1 MKRWAHSSLMGGV
14 GVGLNF
20 LREKDCEKIHEASLE
35 VLHDRGAYFD
45 SETAREVLR
54 DHGCWEDADGCT
66 HFPRTLV
73 ESALEA
79 VPAEFVHRGRTP
91 DDDIHMAQDQVYA
104 SNFGEGIFTHD
115 LETGERRST
124 VKQDAVDILRV
135 VDSLDNIHIYNRA
148 IGPQDVPSE
157 SASMHNA
164 EVAFCY
170 TSKPMH
176 LVSGSPFQ
184 TKKMI
189 KMAEIAAGGKEE
201 LKRRP
206 RTAFNHTTISPL
218 RISHEAGENAMIVAE
233 AGLPNHIL
241 VMVQQGATSPISYA
255 GSVAVHNA
263 DFLARIQGRLN
274 LVKRAAHGIIGVV
287 FAFAEHRRERHARE
301 FGVVMEALPEV
312 KRRGIR
318 RKKRLTEQ
326 GILLFVLRPVRER
339 FRVHGQRVAPC
350 AEVDFGLE
358 GRVLR
363 ADIRPGRPDALIIR
377 QFLTQLNSAVHPVA
391 IRVAQHQIQR
401 FLRRNARERHKQQ
414 RFEHPS
420 AASSKQE
427 HLSFHNHSPCKGLR
441 PLHSYQRL
449 CLWTPQGTSS
459 LDPFARLS

>member
-1 MKRWAHSSLMGGV
+1 MTKQIMVGGV
-14 GVGLNF
+14 AVGGGAPVTIQSMCNTKTEDAGATIEQILRLEQAGCEIVRVTVPTPEAAEAVEIIKNSIHIPLVADIHFDYRLAIAAAEHGADKIRINPGNIGGEDRVKAVVDCCRAHKVPIRIGVNGG
-20 LREKDCEKIHEASLE
+20 SLE
-35 VLHDRGAYFD
+35 KELLAKYGRVTPEA
-45 SETAREVLR
+45 
-54 DHGCWEDADGCT
+54 
-66 HFPRTLV
+66 LV

-218 RISHEAGENAMIVAE
+218 RISHEACENAMIVAE

-263 DFLARIQGRLN
+263 DFLAFNTLLQCVNRGNPTLYGASACVMDMKKGLS
-274 LVKRAAHGIIGVV
+274 LVAA
-287 FAFAEHRRERHARE
+287 
-301 FGVVMEALPEV
+301 PEV
-312 KRRGIR
+312 
-318 RKKRLTEQ
+318 
-326 GILLFVLRPVRER
+326 FVL
-339 FRVHGQRVAPC
+339 
-350 AEVDFGLE
+350 
-358 GRVLR
+358 
-363 ADIRPGRPDALIIR
+363 
-377 QFLTQLNSAVHPVA
+377 
-391 IRVAQHQIQR
+391 
-401 FLRRNARERHKQQ
+401 NAAMARMSKYYNI
-414 RFEHPS
+414 PS
-420 AASSKQE
+420 YIA
-427 HLSFHNHSPCKGLR
+427 G
-441 PLHSYQRL
+441 
-449 CLWTPQGTSS
+449 G
-459 LDPFARLS
+459 

>member
-176 LVSGSPFQ
+176 LVRQPLPDQ
-184 TKKMI
+184 
-189 KMAEIAAGGKEE
+189 EDDQDGGN
-201 LKRRP
+201 RR
-206 RTAFNHTTISPL
+206 
-218 RISHEAGENAMIVAE
+218 
-233 AGLPNHIL
+233 
-241 VMVQQGATSPISYA
+241 
-255 GSVAVHNA
+255 
-263 DFLARIQGRLN
+263 
-274 LVKRAAHGIIGVV
+274 
-287 FAFAEHRRERHARE
+287 
-301 FGVVMEALPEV
+301 
-312 KRRGIR
+312 R
-318 RKKRLTEQ
+318 RK
-326 GILLFVLRPVRER
+326 
-339 FRVHGQRVAPC
+339 
-350 AEVDFGLE
+350 
-358 GRVLR
+358 GR
-363 ADIRPGRPDALIIR
+363 
-377 QFLTQLNSAVHPVA
+377 
-391 IRVAQHQIQR
+391 AQ
-401 FLRRNARERHKQQ
+401 A
-414 RFEHPS
+414 PS
-420 AASSKQE
+420 AHRLQPHHDQPAP
-427 HLSFHNHSPCKGLR
+427 HL
-441 PLHSYQRL
+441 
-449 CLWTPQGTSS
+449 
-459 LDPFARLS
+459 A

>member
-218 RISHEAGENAMIVAE
+218 RISHEACENAMIVAE

-263 DFLARIQGRLN
+263 DFLAFNTLLQCVNRGNPTLYCASACVMDMKKGLS
-274 LVKRAAHGIIGVV
+274 LVAA
-287 FAFAEHRRERHARE
+287 
-301 FGVVMEALPEV
+301 PEV
-312 KRRGIR
+312 
-318 RKKRLTEQ
+318 
-326 GILLFVLRPVRER
+326 FVL
-339 FRVHGQRVAPC
+339 
-350 AEVDFGLE
+350 
-358 GRVLR
+358 
-363 ADIRPGRPDALIIR
+363 
-377 QFLTQLNSAVHPVA
+377 
-391 IRVAQHQIQR
+391 
-401 FLRRNARERHKQQ
+401 NAAMARMSKYYNI
-414 RFEHPS
+414 PS
-420 AASSKQE
+420 YIA
-427 HLSFHNHSPCKGLR
+427 G
-441 PLHSYQRL
+441 
-449 CLWTPQGTSS
+449 G
-459 LDPFARLS
+459 